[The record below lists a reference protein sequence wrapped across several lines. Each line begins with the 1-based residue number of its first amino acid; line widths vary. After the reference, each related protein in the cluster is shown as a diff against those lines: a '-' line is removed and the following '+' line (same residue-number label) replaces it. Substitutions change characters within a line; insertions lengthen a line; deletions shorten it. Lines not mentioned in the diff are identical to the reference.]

1 VHCSDERGVT
11 LLESVLA
18 LGLASVVL
26 LGVMSGMATTLS
38 VSARTAADT
47 AANAALVSLS
57 ESLKGRP
64 YLPCASPAELQS
76 EWASQ
81 QVRYGNRR
89 IRVRVDAVR
98 YWDPRPDQQRFS
110 EVCANPDGGA
120 QLVSLSV
127 TSGSGRATGSVVL
140 RNPRRGS

>member
-1 VHCSDERGVT
+1 MHRSDERGVT

-18 LGLASVVL
+18 LALASVVL
-26 LGVMSGMATTLS
+26 LGVMSGMATTLRI
-38 VSARTAADT
+38 SARTDADT

-57 ESLKGRP
+57 EGLKGRP
-64 YLPCASPAELQS
+64 YIPCASPLELQN

-98 YWDPRPDQQRFS
+98 YWDARPDQQRFS
-110 EVCANPDGGA
+110 VVCSSPDGGA
-120 QLVSLSV
+120 QLVSLTV

-140 RNPRRGS
+140 RNPRRGT